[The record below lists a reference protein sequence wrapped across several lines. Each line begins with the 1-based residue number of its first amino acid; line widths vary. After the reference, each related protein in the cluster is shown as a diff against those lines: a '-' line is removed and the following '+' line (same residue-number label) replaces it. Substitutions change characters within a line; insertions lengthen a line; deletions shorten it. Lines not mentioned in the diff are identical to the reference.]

1 MFHMLPSSLVMGASI
16 TTAFRALTRA
26 HVKELWRHSYGMGV
40 GLRALVDKAGGIAPE
55 EAFVL
60 GLTVN
65 MGQII
70 LRSRSEELYEHVIT
84 EMQKPGAE
92 LAEAENVIMGVSHI
106 DLGYLLARRWKLP
119 ELTVRVML
127 HHHEPEKA
135 PPQFRKLSTLTYLV
149 GVLTTALSVGSDGH
163 VLPPCHSHVALA
175 WT

>member
-1 MFHMLPSSLVMGASI
+1 
-16 TTAFRALTRA
+16 
-26 HVKELWRHSYGMGV
+26 
-40 GLRALVDKAGGIAPE
+40 
-55 EAFVL
+55 
-60 GLTVN
+60 
-65 MGQII
+65 
-70 LRSRSEELYEHVIT
+70 LRSRSEELYEHVIS

-127 HHHEPEKA
+127 HHHEPEKS

-163 VLPPCHSHVALA
+163 VVIPSNRLTQDTWDDLELEITDLEPVCLELLESADAFPEFFKLLKESDAVAV
-175 WT
+175 